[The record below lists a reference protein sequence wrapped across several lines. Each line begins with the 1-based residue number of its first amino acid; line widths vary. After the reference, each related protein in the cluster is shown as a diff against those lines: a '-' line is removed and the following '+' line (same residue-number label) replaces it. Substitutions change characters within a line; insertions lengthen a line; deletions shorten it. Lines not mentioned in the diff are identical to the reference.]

1 MTYTAE
7 LYACLQAR
15 EFPMQAMLRLRP
27 ELQDQPCVAM
37 AGEPPLLQVCSRNA
51 GARALGIEHGMTRV
65 EVDTFP
71 GIHALPR
78 SHAEESAAKA
88 ALLECAA
95 AFSPRIE
102 DRCTDKD
109 FLCVLD
115 IAGMEK
121 LLGTPAELGKAL
133 LQQAQSLGI
142 HASLVVSCNLHAA
155 VAGARG
161 ISAANQVLVI
171 PCGEES
177 AALSALPIGVL
188 DVSEAHAETLLQW
201 GIRTLGM
208 LAALPEK
215 ALIAR
220 LGQEGKRL
228 LQLARG
234 ELPHLFVPIEP
245 VFELVERM
253 ELDTPV
259 ELLDSLLFVA
269 GMMLEQLIVRATARI
284 LALASVTITL
294 TLEGGALHVRTVKP
308 ALPANVKQLW
318 LKLIHL
324 DLEAHPPPAAIVALT
339 LSAEHGVTGKMQ
351 LGLFSPQLPEPM
363 RLDVTLARIRAIVG
377 EGRVGHARLKD
388 THRSVAFDS
397 FSVEPFAVPAAAP
410 KSATRSKRSP
420 PRASARQLRPAET
433 VAVTLQSQRPERFC
447 FRQQWYVVEQ
457 AYGPWIAS
465 GDWWNP
471 TLWSNRQWDLVAR
484 SCDDERTGSQLCC
497 CLVQDL
503 ARHLWQLVA
512 LYD

>member
-1 MTYTAE
+1 
-7 LYACLQAR
+7 
-15 EFPMQAMLRLRP
+15 MLRLRP
-27 ELQDQPCVAM
+27 ELHNKPCVVI
-37 AGEPPLLQVCSRNA
+37 AGEPPLQQVCSSNA
-51 GARALGIEHGMTRV
+51 GARALGLEHRMTRV
-65 EVDTFP
+65 EVETFP
-71 GIHALPR
+71 GIHLLPR
-78 SHAEESAAKA
+78 SDAEETAAKA

-102 DRCTDKD
+102 DRCSDHE

-115 IAGMEK
+115 IAGTEK

-133 LQQAQSLGI
+133 LKQAQSLGL

-155 VAGARG
+155 IAQARG
-161 ISAANQVLVI
+161 IHAVNQVVVI

-188 DVSEAHAETLLQW
+188 DLSQAHAETLSQW
-201 GIRTLGM
+201 GILTLGM

-220 LGQEGKRL
+220 LGQQGKRL

-234 ELPHLFVPIEP
+234 ELPHLFMPIEP
-245 VFELVERM
+245 VFELVERI

-259 ELLDSLLFVA
+259 ELLDSLLFVI

-284 LALASVTITL
+284 LALASVTVTL
-294 TLEGGALHVRTVKP
+294 TLEGGAIHTRTVKP
-308 ALPANVKQLW
+308 ALPTNGKQLW

-324 DLEAHPPPAAIVALT
+324 DLEAHPPPAAILALT

-388 THRSVAFDS
+388 THRSIACDAFS
-397 FSVEPFAVPAAAP
+397 IEPFAVPVAS
-410 KSATRSKRSP
+410 KSLNKTKRGP
-420 PRASARQLRPAET
+420 PRPSARQLRPAET
-433 VAVTLQSQRPERFC
+433 IIITLHGQRPHRFC
-447 FRQQWYVVEQ
+447 FRQQWYAVEH

-465 GDWWNP
+465 GAWWNP
-471 TLWSNRQWDLVAR
+471 TLWSNRQWDLVAH
-484 SCDDERTGSQLCC
+484 SCDGQRERAQLCC

-503 ARHLWQLVA
+503 AQHIWQLVA